1 MKVSLSWLQDYVA
14 IEMEV
19 NKLAEALTMTGLEV
33 EAVIQRFEY
42 LKDVLVGRIIEIKP
56 HPGADRLKL
65 CQVDTGSRILP
76 VVCGALNIRVG
87 MKAPLAMIGAH
98 LPNNKP
104 LKKGIIRG
112 EISEGMLCSAG
123 ELGIGLDISGVHEL
137 DSTIEIGLNLCLAL
151 DLDDTVFEIG
161 LTPNRPDCLSI
172 IGIAREIASLQNV
185 PLKLP
190 QYEIPAEKGDINTLS
205 SVKIQDIN
213 HCPRYSAR
221 LLEDIIIE
229 PSPFWLAD
237 RLISVGLRP
246 INNIVDITNFVMMET
261 GQPLHAFDFDLLAEN
276 KIIVRTAGQGE
287 KFKTLD
293 NKEYLLTEEMLLIC
307 DGKQPVAI
315 GGVMGG
321 LNSEINQNTRR
332 VFLESAYFNPAS
344 IRRTSKKLG
353 LSTDAA
359 YRFERGVDPFKTV
372 AALNRAAV
380 LMAKISKGKLIAG
393 FIDEYP
399 DPPSIQPINLSVSQ
413 TNRILGTKLA
423 AGQIEQMLKSI
434 EFKVDFKDPDT
445 FTISPPTFR
454 VDVLRPEDLMEEV
467 ARLSGYNQIPTTF
480 PHIPAEA
487 RTQGGLMALRNKLK
501 DLLTGLGFNEV
512 INYTF
517 IHGASCDR
525 LNLKSDDPRRN
536 LVKIVNPLT
545 EDQAVLRTS
554 LIPGLLENI
563 RNNIAQQTADLKL
576 FEAGKIFIA
585 KGTDEL
591 PVETEILAGLW
602 TGNRIKNTWYSK
614 PVPSDF
620 FDIKGAVEGLLS
632 GIKMRD
638 LTFTAMRDS
647 QCTYTRFGHTA
658 KIFDHGQEL
667 GLVGEIQPS
676 VLKQY
681 DINQPVFIFEIDLD
695 ILLKR
700 IPLEINAEPLPKYPS
715 VSRDITLIVDQD
727 IEVEKILTGLMDLK
741 ENLVESLHLFDIF
754 EGDSIPENK
763 KSVSF
768 RVTYRSSM
776 TTLKDETIN
785 QLHQELSGKL
795 ITKFNALLPG

>member
-1 MKVSLSWLQDYVA
+1 MKVSLSWLQEYVA

-19 NKLAEALTMTGLEV
+19 NKLADALTMTGLEV
-33 EAVIQRFEY
+33 EAVIQRFDY
-42 LKDVLVGRIIEIKP
+42 LKDVLVGHIIDIKP
-56 HPGADRLKL
+56 HPRADRLQL
-65 CQVDTGSRILP
+65 CKVDIGTRILP
-76 VVCGALNIRVG
+76 VVCGAPNIKVG
-87 MKAPLAMIGAH
+87 MKAPLAMIGAQ
-98 LPNNKP
+98 LPDNKP
-104 LKKGIIRG
+104 LEKGLIRG

-123 ELGIGLDISGVHEL
+123 ELGIGLDLSGVHEL
-137 DSTIEIGLNLCLAL
+137 DGAMEIGLNLCRAL

-172 IGIAREIASLQNV
+172 IGIAREIAGLQNV

-190 QYEIPAEKGDINTLS
+190 QYELPAELGNINTLS
-205 SVKIQDIN
+205 SVRIQDTN

-276 KIIVRTAGQGE
+276 KIIVRTAMSGE
-287 KFKTLD
+287 KFTTLD
-293 NKEYLLTEEMLLIC
+293 DKEYLLTEEMLLIC

-321 LNSEINQNTRR
+321 LNSEINQNTKR
-332 VFLESAYFNPAS
+332 VFLESAYFNPTS

-359 YRFERGVDPFKTV
+359 YRFERGIDPFQTV

-380 LMAKISKGKLIAG
+380 LMAKISKGNLIAG
-393 FIDEYP
+393 FIDENP
-399 DPPSIQPINLSVSQ
+399 IPPSIQPINLSVSR
-413 TNRILGTKLA
+413 TNRVLGTKLA

-434 EFKVDFKDPDT
+434 EFKVESKDPDT
-445 FTISPPTFR
+445 FIISPPTFR

-467 ARLSGYNQIPTTF
+467 ARLSGYNWIPTTF
-480 PHIPAEA
+480 PNIPAEA

-501 DLLTGLGFNEV
+501 DLLTGLGFSEA

-517 IHGASCDR
+517 IHAASCDR
-525 LNLKSDDPRRN
+525 LKLKSDDPRRN
-536 LVKIVNPLT
+536 LVKIINPLT
-545 EDQAVLRTS
+545 EDQAVMRTS

-563 RNNIAQQTADLKL
+563 RNNIAKQTADLKL
-576 FEAGKIFIA
+576 FETGKIFIA
-585 KGTDEL
+585 QKTDQL

-602 TGNRIKNTWYSK
+602 TGNRIENTWYSK
-614 PVPSDF
+614 PVPCDF
-620 FDIKGAVEGLLS
+620 FDIKGALEGLLT

-638 LTFTAMRDS
+638 LTFTAMEEE

-658 KIFDHGQEL
+658 KIFDCEQEL

-676 VLKQY
+676 VLNQY

-700 IPLEINAEPLPKYPS
+700 IPAEINAEPLPKYPS

-727 IEVEKILTGLMDLK
+727 IEVEKILAGLMDLK
-741 ENLVESLHLFDIF
+741 EDLVESLHLFDIF
-754 EGDSIPENK
+754 EGDSIPEKK

-768 RVTYRSSM
+768 RVTYRSSE
-776 TTLKDETIN
+776 TTLKDQAIN
-785 QLHQELSGKL
+785 QLHQDLSARL
-795 ITKFNALLPG
+795 ITKFHALLPG